1 MGASGGRLRARPKQ
15 LPNMVDGLEH
25 LSYTEITLGV
35 TGVVALVAFVYFI
48 VAPAWSSYGR
58 LWERVAAG
66 VLSLYIGAAL
76 LGVGIAAGVGVIA
89 LYLQFASN

>member
-1 MGASGGRLRARPKQ
+1 ML
-15 LPNMVDGLEH
+15 DGLKH

-35 TGVVALVAFVYFI
+35 TSVVAFASFVVFI

-58 LWERVAAG
+58 LWERIAASF
-66 VLSLYIGAAL
+66 LSIYIGAAL

-89 LYLQFASN
+89 LYVNLASN

>member
-1 MGASGGRLRARPKQ
+1 
-15 LPNMVDGLEH
+15 MVDGLNH

-35 TGVVALVAFVYFI
+35 TSLVAFVAFVVFI

-58 LWERVAAG
+58 TWERVAAG
-66 VLSLYIGAAL
+66 FLSLYIGAAL

-89 LYLQFASN
+89 LYLNIASN